1 MNKNFIKCDRKKIE
15 NILGVIEKKK
25 FTNILENLGFKI
37 ENENIF
43 IPSYRND
50 IFSSN
55 DIAEEIIG
63 IIGYDNLPSNDIN
76 LEKLST
82 KNSLKVS

>member
-1 MNKNFIKCDRKKIE
+1 M
-15 NILGVIEKKK
+15 IEKRLKTFLVSLLEKEK
-25 FTNILENLGFKI
+25 FINILENLGFKI

-55 DIAEEIIG
+55 DIAEEIARVL
-63 IIGYDNLPSNDIN
+63 GYDNLPSNDIN
-76 LEKLST
+76 LEKLSN
-82 KNSLKVS
+82 KNSFKVS

>member
-15 NILGVIEKKK
+15 NILGVTIEKEK
-25 FTNILENLGFKI
+25 FINILENLGFKI

-50 IFSSN
+50 ISSN
-55 DIAEEIIG
+55 DIAEEIAR

-82 KNSLKVS
+82 KIRFKVS